1 MVAGFVKNNHK
12 LIHRVLEMIPGLLT
26 WTTILL
32 PVWLGLIYPPAVIY
46 LLTFLTVYWS
56 YMALRHCIG
65 LVRGYPKYVKEMGTD
80 WIAECNKLSFKKL
93 PDKKTLPASWE
104 QTKHLVLIPAV
115 DEPEEVLRPSID
127 AILNQTYPLSQI
139 HIVYT
144 LEEKYAE
151 KTSQTVLK
159 ILGDRKNELAGFDIY
174 VHPKGIPGE
183 AIGAG
188 AANRTWGASHAVK
201 DLEKTKEKIRDYIF
215 TTIDADHVLDHQYLA
230 RLTHLYLSSDKRD
243 NKFYATAVHLFNNNY
258 WEVPAMMRIEAN
270 FVTLGTLASRSLP
283 WGIGESTKDTFAAYS
298 ISLQTLVD
306 AGYWDVSLGVD
317 DTIFFWKAFFVR
329 NGDFK
334 LATHYIPYS
343 ADAVKGDT
351 YWKSYKSL
359 YKQLLRWGWGVIEVP
374 FSVEQFL
381 VNEKISLS
389 KKLVWLYDHFKT
401 RVLLINIVF
410 LITFGFGVATRINP
424 NIKQSSFAYSLPD
437 LMSFILTATM
447 VFLIPNAIYRSKI
460 TTPMPKDW
468 PLWRKTFGFLE
479 GFLVIVNLLTYSFVP
494 FVDAQTR
501 MLLGKKM
508 KDLYHTPKVR

>member
-1 MVAGFVKNNHK
+1 MSSEFVKRNQK
-12 LIHRVLEMIPGLLT
+12 KIHRALEIIPGFLT
-26 WTTILL
+26 WTMILL
-32 PVWLGLIYPPAVIY
+32 PIWLGLIYPPAVIY
-46 LLTFLTVYWS
+46 LLTFLTVYWF
-56 YMALRHCIG
+56 YMAVRHCIG
-65 LVRGYPKYVKEMGTD
+65 LVRGYPIYVREMNTD
-80 WIAECNKLSFKKL
+80 WMAECLKLDFKNL
-93 PDKKTLPASWE
+93 PDKQTLPESWDE
-104 QTKHLVLIPAV
+104 TKHLILIPAV
-115 DEPEEVLRPSID
+115 DEPEEVLRPSLE
-127 AILNQTYPLSQI
+127 AILNQTLPANKVFI
-139 HIVYT
+139 AFTI
-144 LEEKYAE
+144 EERYAE
-151 KTSQTVLK
+151 QTIRAVK
-159 ILGDRKNELAGFDIY
+159 NILGERIKELAGFEIY

-188 AANRTWGASHAVK
+188 AANRTWGASHVVEELRK
-201 DLEKTKEKIRDYIF
+201 RNESIRNYIF
-215 TTIDADHVLDHQYLA
+215 TTIDSDHVLDRQYLA
-230 RLTHLYLSSDKRD
+230 RLTHLYLTSGKRD
-243 NKFYATAVHLFNNNY
+243 NKFYATAVHLFNNNH

-270 FVTLGTLASRSLP
+270 FVTMGTLASRSLP

-298 ISLQTLVD
+298 ISLNTLVE
-306 AGYWDVSLGVD
+306 ANYWDVSLGVD
-317 DTIFFWKAFFVR
+317 DTIFFWRAFFIR
-329 NGDFK
+329 DGDFR

-381 VNEKISLS
+381 TNEKISLMS
-389 KKLVWLYDHFKT
+389 KLVWLYDHFKT
-401 RVLLINIVF
+401 RVLLINMVF

-437 LMSFILTATM
+437 LMSFILTVTM
-447 VFLIPNAIYRSKI
+447 VFLIPNAIYRAKI
-460 TTPMPKDW
+460 TVPMPKDW
-468 PLWRKTFGFLE
+468 PFWRKTLGFLE